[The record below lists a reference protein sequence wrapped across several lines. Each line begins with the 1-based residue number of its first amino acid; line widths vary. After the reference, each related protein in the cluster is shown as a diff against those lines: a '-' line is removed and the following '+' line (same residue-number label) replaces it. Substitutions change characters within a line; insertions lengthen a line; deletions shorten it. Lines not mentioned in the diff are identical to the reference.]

1 MEDVKF
7 RKSPD
12 LVHVSFEFGLLVKG
26 IDGLLEVAGGILML
40 FLSPDRLT
48 RLVRML
54 TRHELA
60 EDPRDLAANW
70 LLRYSVG
77 FSVGTQYFAFFYLIS
92 HGAIK
97 CLLMFLLWKRKWWA
111 YPLAI
116 LSLALFIVYQMVR
129 YFFHPS
135 ALLLVLSVFDAVMIV
150 LTAIEYR
157 RMRVSRREG

>member
-1 MEDVKF
+1 MEAIKY
-7 RKSPD
+7 RKRPD
-12 LVHVSFEFGLLVKG
+12 PIHVSFELGLLIKG

-40 FLSPDRLT
+40 FLSPGRLT

-60 EDPRDLAANW
+60 KDPQDLATNW
-70 LLRYSVG
+70 LLHYSSG
-77 FSVGTQYFAFFYLIS
+77 FSISMQYFGFFYLVS
-92 HGAIK
+92 HGVIK
-97 CLLMFLLWKRKWWA
+97 CILMLLLWKGKLWA

-129 YFFHPS
+129 YSIHPS
-135 ALLLVLSVFDAVMIV
+135 ALLLLLSVFDAVMIV

-157 RMRVSRREG
+157 RMCLSRREE